1 MCNYHLPNAS
11 VHGAFMAPF
20 ESYMNGYE
28 NYETSAHLWEWQL
41 KRAVPGLSPRVVGHE
56 LRTP

>member
-1 MCNYHLPNAS
+1 
-11 VHGAFMAPF
+11 MAPF

-28 NYETSAHLWEWQL
+28 NYETSARLWEWQL

-56 LRTP
+56 LRTPYSTFRECECTVSSLS